1 MKHNEVALV
10 ARTALDYIDAL
21 PKDVVATLPAMPGF
35 DRDWAENVLASGV
48 PDDVL
53 EQAAPIDRRFTVD
66 MSGAQMPEDA
76 ERTEAFIDAMRA
88 REIGGFTNTQL
99 IAHIMDKAARIKPD
113 RQIDSDHRKEALMNL
128 RILEIALSTLKA
140 KPFMYGIA
148 DPDGGPHFAEFCVSG
163 NLQHIEKEVETLNA
177 IDEIDV
183 NCEPHYRVAPLYRL
197 PEMK

>member
-1 MKHNEVALV
+1 M
-10 ARTALDYIDAL
+10 
-21 PKDVVATLPAMPGF
+21 
-35 DRDWAENVLASGV
+35 
-48 PDDVL
+48 
-53 EQAAPIDRRFTVD
+53 QFTKEHLIWCAQERI
-66 MSGAQMPEDA
+66 GA
-76 ERTEAFIDAMRA
+76 A
-88 REIGGFTNTQL
+88 REI
-99 IAHIMDKAARIKPD
+99 A
-113 RQIDSDHRKEALMNL
+113 EATPSPAE
-128 RILEIALSTLKA
+128 RSACEVSIALLENALATLTA